1 MTVQELYDATRKA
14 GHNPSKV
21 ELYVAEGIPFE
32 GGVFKGD
39 VIAEVA
45 FEEHPEQTRGWRGAY
60 LLEEGAI
67 HL

>member
-14 GHNPSKV
+14 GHDPRTV
-21 ELYVAEGIPFE
+21 ELFVAEGIPVG

-39 VIAEVA
+39 VIVEVA
-45 FEEHPEQTRGWRGAY
+45 FEEHPEKTRGWRGSY
-60 LLEEGAI
+60 LVEEGAI